1 MHFNRNKRMKEKT
14 TDLTFIAVILLIFI
28 WVIGFI
34 SMTHDESVKGKEKER
49 LEQKRDSAIVNYLN
63 SQSTQPE
70 Y

>member
-1 MHFNRNKRMKEKT
+1 MKEKT

-34 SMTHDESVKGKEKER
+34 SMTHDESVKVKEKER